1 MSVDG
6 LIATTN
12 RVADEDSE
20 WSDSAFAGWC
30 GYCTAANN
38 VIVGRKTYDELA
50 EMDLSDLL
58 FPEHRVVVSSRN
70 LEPADQWMQFS
81 TPGQAV
87 AHLESRGVEDII
99 VGGGHDLALAC
110 LTQGL
115 IDEIVLDI
123 QPILFGY
130 GTPLLGESERSIEL
144 ELIDSARLD
153 QDAIRLHYKIR
164 GR

>member
-1 MSVDG
+1 
-6 LIATTN
+6 
-12 RVADEDSE
+12 
-20 WSDSAFAGWC
+20 
-30 GYCTAANN
+30 
-38 VIVGRKTYDELA
+38 
-50 EMDLSDLL
+50 
-58 FPEHRVVVSSRN
+58 
-70 LEPADQWMQFS
+70 MQFS

-130 GTPLLGESERSIEL
+130 GTPLLGESERSVEL